1 MIIKIKDA
9 EKNKRINI
17 LGVPHGIVFHES
29 SSKCMSTVHHKAFIG
44 DIEKILENYPD
55 SDINI
60 FPCYCS
66 DDLYF
71 EGLSMYDP
79 MTFDKINTYYLRY
92 FLSDTIIKNKN
103 KFKYLL
109 IK

>member
-44 DIEKILENYPD
+44 DIEKILE
-55 SDINI
+55 
-60 FPCYCS
+60 
-66 DDLYF
+66 
-71 EGLSMYDP
+71 LS
-79 MTFDKINTYYLRY
+79 
-92 FLSDTIIKNKN
+92 
-103 KFKYLL
+103 L
-109 IK
+109 IHISEPTRPY